1 MIENIDK
8 KQFKEIINNSDT
20 SPVFVDFYAEWCSP
34 CKNFERILLEV
45 EKKVSDVAKIYRVDI
60 DKEQELAERF
70 AVMSVPTLILFRDKA
85 PHRTLIGVRSID
97 EVIDM
102 LS

>member
-8 KQFKEIINNSDT
+8 KQFKEIINNSDL
-20 SPVFVDFYAEWCSP
+20 SPVYVDFYAEWCSP
-34 CKNFERILLEV
+34 CKSFERILLEV

-60 DKEQELAERF
+60 DKEPELAERF
-70 AVMSVPTLILFRDKA
+70 AVMSVPTLILFRDKS